1 MATRPRRSGGRA
13 VRARGGSRRA
23 ARGGSA
29 ANAAVRDWL
38 VARVR
43 GTYRRGNWA
52 GKGALASIEG
62 MTAEVAHHRHPEQ
75 HTIAEIVLHMAYW
88 KDAVTARL
96 TGTPWTFDDRVNWRP
111 AGPGEHGWTAA
122 RQELSAAHT
131 RLTAALRRLTPDRL
145 LERIRGSLRM
155 IDVVTDIATHDT
167 YHAAQ
172 IFVLRRLPRGETGAS
187 PRGDSSPD

>member
-1 MATRPRRSGGRA
+1 MTAKTRAAAG
-13 VRARGGSRRA
+13 RRA
-23 ARGGSA
+23 GRTPQGGPRPDA
-29 ANAAVRDWL
+29 AIRDWM

-43 GTYRRGNWA
+43 GTYSRGNWA
-52 GKGALASIEG
+52 GKGVLPSLAGVS
-62 MTAEVAHHRHPEQ
+62 ADVAHHRHPEQ

-122 RQELSAAHT
+122 RQELSAAHK

-155 IDVVTDIATHDT
+155 IDIVIDIATHDT

-172 IFVLRRLPRGETGAS
+172 IFVLRRLPHRGPGAF